1 MADALNDSLI
11 SEIWMKFRWLNIK
24 DMCHNV
30 EKNKKD
36 LHNAPTIITQQGRF
50 ALFLIIKILPIYF

>member
-11 SEIWMKFRWLNIK
+11 SDIWMKFRLINIK

-36 LHNAPTIITQQGRF
+36 LHNAPTLMLRF
-50 ALFLIIKILPIYF
+50 GHDGAST